1 MSEPKSET
9 IEKLSAESD
18 EYPPPA
24 IVAENALLKDAK
36 AEYERWRENPD
47 AFWAAEAEK
56 FVWLKKWDKVSSFDG
71 VNHEWFIG
79 GKINITLNALDRH
92 AESENKDKIAFIWL
106 GENGEEIKISYLEL
120 LKLVCRFANGLKS
133 LNVKKGDRVVIYMP
147 LTIEGVVA
155 MLACAR
161 IGAIHS
167 VVYAGLGQTALRD
180 RIIDANAKIVVA
192 GDVGFRRGKTVDLES
207 IVDEAVKDL
216 PSVEKIVV
224 FRRVSEPSAVA
235 GGLIQPI
242 KNAESKSSLD
252 YLSGKSDVEKVQPSA
267 TADGSDK
274 PLTPAADRE
283 IDFVELMQ
291 FPDECPAEPMD
302 AEDILFILYTSGT
315 TGKPKGVVH
324 VHGGY
329 MVGTTYHLKNF
340 FDVGDDDIFWCM
352 SDIGWIVGHSYI
364 VYAPLCAGATTVF
377 REGAIDFPHQGIAWE
392 IVEKY
397 KVTKMFTAPTAIRFF
412 MRFGEELPKK
422 YDISSL
428 KVLACAGEPLNPEA
442 WRWAQRHLCG
452 DGKHGYCVDNW
463 WQTELGA
470 PTIATPVTM
479 PMRMG
484 KAGVPLAGVEADV
497 VDADGN
503 SAPAN
508 VGGRLVLR
516 RPFPSMMRSVWNDA
530 PRYERMWRQVAG
542 CYVSGDVAVK
552 DADGYIQVLG
562 RADDVLNVA
571 GHRIGTADVESALVS
586 HDSVAEA
593 AVIGIP
599 EEVKGEAIVAF
610 VQLRNGFLE
619 SDELLKTLSAHVR
632 RELGPIAAPSKIKFM
647 KALPKTRSGK
657 IMRRYLKALETG
669 ADVGDISTLEE

>member
-1 MSEPKSET
+1 MPALKSET
-9 IEKLSAESD
+9 IEKLSHEES
-18 EYPPPA
+18 EYPPPK

-36 AEYERWRENPD
+36 AEYERWRKNPD

-79 GKINITLNALDRH
+79 GKTNITLNMLDRH
-92 AESENKDKIAFIWL
+92 AASEKKDKPAFIWL
-106 GENGEEIKISYLEL
+106 GENGEARKISYSEL
-120 LKLVCRFANGLKS
+120 LKLVCRVANGLKS
-133 LNVKKGDRVVIYMP
+133 LKVKKGDRVVIYMP

-155 MLACAR
+155 MLACTR

-167 VVYAGLGQTALRD
+167 VVYAGLGQAALRD
-180 RIIDANAKIVVA
+180 RIVDANAKILIA
-192 GDVGFRRGKTVDLES
+192 GDVGFRRGKAVDLKS
-207 IVDEAVKDL
+207 IVDAAVKDL
-216 PSVEKIVV
+216 SPVEKIVI
-224 FRRVSEPSAVA
+224 FRRLSDSSVA
-235 GGLIQPI
+235 
-242 KNAESKSSLD
+242 
-252 YLSGKSDVEKVQPSA
+252 
-267 TADGSDK
+267 ADGSE
-274 PLTPAADRE
+274 RE
-283 IDFVELMQ
+283 VDFNDLLN
-291 FPDECPAEPMD
+291 FPDECVAEEMD

-377 REGAIDFPHQGIAWE
+377 REGAIDFPHQAIAWE

-422 YDISSL
+422 YDITSL

-442 WRWAQRHLCG
+442 WRWAQTHLCG
-452 DGKHGYCVDNW
+452 DGAHGYCIDNW

-484 KAGVPLAGVEADV
+484 KAGIPLAGVEADV
-497 VDADGN
+497 VDADGKIC
-503 SAPAN
+503 APD

-516 RPFPSMMRSVWNDA
+516 RPFPSMMRTVWNDA
-530 PRYERMWRQVAG
+530 PRYERMWKQVEGA
-542 CYVSGDVAVK
+542 YVSGDVAVK

-562 RADDVLNVA
+562 RADDVLSIA

-586 HDSVAEA
+586 HPSVAEA

-599 EEVKGEAIVAF
+599 DEIKGEAIVAF
-610 VQLRNGFLE
+610 VQLRSGFEE
-619 SDELLKTLSAHVR
+619 SEELLKTLSAHVR
-632 RELGPIAAPSKIKFM
+632 TELGPIATPSKIKFM

-669 ADVGDISTLEE
+669 ADTGDISTLEE